1 MPIAFTP
8 SPFCPA
14 FRRVP
19 LSSRKGGA
27 LLDYWPRED
36 AATILFVPGTM
47 LGPLQYRVFLRALYE
62 QGLAVAAL
70 HLTGHGAARHILSF
84 RLPQLLDDVRQA
96 VACLRQ
102 RHSGPLLLCGH
113 SQGGIV
119 TLALACGG
127 SLPDGNGRHIA
138 FAPLDGVTAFFAV
151 SAVFPQHDDIM
162 RLTLFAP
169 LLAHRHRIQE
179 KLLYLARR
187 FPALPLPLFSY
198 LSPRRLLAGHG
209 SVDLPLAGRRL
220 TYPLGLLADLLA
232 LRLNETTTRPFF
244 LLGARNDALFTPD
257 ILQATLDR
265 LDAPRKALHLLPTG
279 GHMLLMQRG
288 TARETAAFL
297 ALNACALDLPLQCG
311 YAAPKD

>member
-1 MPIAFTP
+1 M
-8 SPFCPA
+8 
-14 FRRVP
+14 
-19 LSSRKGGA
+19 
-27 LLDYWPRED
+27 
-36 AATILFVPGTM
+36 
-47 LGPLQYRVFLRALYE
+47 
-62 QGLAVAAL
+62 
-70 HLTGHGAARHILSF
+70 
-84 RLPQLLDDVRQA
+84 
-96 VACLRQ
+96 
-102 RHSGPLLLCGH
+102 
-113 SQGGIV
+113 

-138 FAPLDGVTAFFAV
+138 FAPLDGVAAFFAV

-179 KLLYLARR
+179 KLLRLARR

-209 SVDLPLAGRRL
+209 SIDLPLAGRRL

-232 LRLNETTTRPFF
+232 LRLNEMTARPFF

-265 LDAPRKALHLLPTG
+265 LDAPHKALHLLPTG

-288 TARETAAFL
+288 TAREAAAFL